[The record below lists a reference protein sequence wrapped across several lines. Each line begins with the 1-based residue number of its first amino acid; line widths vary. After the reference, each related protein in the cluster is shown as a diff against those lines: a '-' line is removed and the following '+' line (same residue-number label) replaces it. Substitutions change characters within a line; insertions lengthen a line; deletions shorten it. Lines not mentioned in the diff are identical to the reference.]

1 MQSRELE
8 ISVYWR
14 DWRSLC
20 AVKFLRLED
29 FLDNQRHGMCLYL
42 EPQGMLFAEVQSH
55 WLSRGA
61 VPILITPPG
70 VSLSCFFF
78 SSFFQ
83 VTFFN
88 PVIER
93 RPKLQRQKKIFSKQQ
108 GELVSPEASRIFPSH
123 PTNLPNSTAESILRF
138 YKLFSRLSSGKTFL
152 RAPQMNIN
160 IATWGRL
167 VRRAIPTV
175 STNSFSPQAA
185 DTGPSSLPGSPTPSG
200 YSHTFTVHGKHLTV
214 RTRD

>member
-1 MQSRELE
+1 MVAGLCVSVAEQSRELE

-42 EPQGMLFAEVQSH
+42 EPQGMLFAEVQSR
-55 WLSRGA
+55 WLPRRA
-61 VPILITPPG
+61 APILSTPPG
-70 VSLSCFFF
+70 VFSLLCCFFL
-78 SSFFQ
+78 SPSFLQ

-108 GELVSPEASRIFPSH
+108 GAL
-123 PTNLPNSTAESILRF
+123 
-138 YKLFSRLSSGKTFL
+138 
-152 RAPQMNIN
+152 APPQ
-160 IATWGRL
+160 AD
-167 VRRAIPTV
+167 VRRPEPA
-175 STNSFSPQAA
+175 
-185 DTGPSSLPGSPTPSG
+185 GC
-200 YSHTFTVHGKHLTV
+200 
-214 RTRD
+214 